1 MRRDVAVEAA
11 TEPLWR
17 SLAVF
22 RFAGFAY
29 VVVAYVLLDEYFER
43 PELGWVIVGLMGAW
57 SVFIS
62 AVYARPAG
70 RTALF
75 VTFDVVMSCAAVLA
89 TSLVDD
95 PLRIDAGEPT
105 LALVWPVAGMLA
117 AAVYAGLLGGTLAA
131 LAVSAS
137 SLFARGEFAWPTAR
151 NVVLLMVTGVVVGYT
166 VDLFRR
172 SQTALVEALKL
183 QTAATER
190 ERLSRSVHDGVL
202 QALALVQRQAPALG
216 DVGEGLAQAA
226 GEQEIA
232 LRTLISQPPVD
243 SDSADVDLSTALG
256 ACEATSVTVSHPPDA
271 VMVPSHM
278 AAELLAVCMAALDN
292 VTTHAGGSAHTW
304 ILVEAQP
311 TEIVVSI
318 RDNGRGM
325 NPGRLEQ
332 AADDGRLGVASSIV
346 GRVEDLSGTVTITSK
361 PGAGTEI
368 EMHVPRPR
376 PLG

>member
-22 RFAGFAY
+22 RFAGFVY

-43 PELGWVIVGLMGAW
+43 PELGWVIVGLMGVW

-62 AVYARPAG
+62 AVYARPSG

-75 VTFDVVMSCAAVLA
+75 VTVDVVISCGAVLA
-89 TSLVDD
+89 TSFVDD

-117 AAVYAGLLGGTLAA
+117 AAVYAGLIGGTLAA

-151 NVVLLMVTGVVVGYT
+151 NIVLLMVTGIVVGYT

-183 QTAATER
+183 QAAATER

-202 QALALVQRQAPALG
+202 QALALVQRQGPALG
-216 DVGEGLAQAA
+216 GVGEELAQVA
-226 GEQEIA
+226 GEQEVA
-232 LRTLISQPPVD
+232 LRMLISQPPVD
-243 SDSADVDLSTALG
+243 LGSTDVELSAALG
-256 ACEATSVTVSHPPDA
+256 ACESATVTVSHPPDA
-271 VMVPSHM
+271 VMVPARIATELGFTCRLDRKFVGSPFFDSGCGVCSNM
-278 AAELLAVCMAALDN
+278 AD
-292 VTTHAGGSAHTW
+292 
-304 ILVEAQP
+304 
-311 TEIVVSI
+311 
-318 RDNGRGM
+318 
-325 NPGRLEQ
+325 
-332 AADDGRLGVASSIV
+332 
-346 GRVEDLSGTVTITSK
+346 
-361 PGAGTEI
+361 
-368 EMHVPRPR
+368 
-376 PLG
+376 